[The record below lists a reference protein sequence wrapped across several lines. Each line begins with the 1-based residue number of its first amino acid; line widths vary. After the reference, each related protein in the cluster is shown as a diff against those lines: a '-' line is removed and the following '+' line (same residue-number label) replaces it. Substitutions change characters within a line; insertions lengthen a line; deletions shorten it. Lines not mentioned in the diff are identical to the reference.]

1 MKNERFL
8 EESESTMPR
17 KAWLTSK
24 YLGVTVGMLSALVL
38 TYLLGRAFLDRS
50 FAESALVL
58 LTGLALLSPGLY
70 LVRRHGLPW
79 QERRRL
85 EADNTHL
92 RQAAEE
98 AELRFQHLF
107 DNAGDAIFFI
117 HPETGAF
124 LDINRRGE
132 QLLGYPGQAIA
143 DLPLGELFPGEQRRR
158 YLRLVKKVLRDG
170 YGEATDL
177 LIRRRDGR
185 LMHGEL
191 HARLGDL
198 GKRKVVH
205 CVLRDVSEMR
215 QIEAEL
221 RQKNRDLALVN
232 DIAHQAAGS
241 RDAERM
247 LDSVLGRV
255 LETFAAD
262 GGGIFLM
269 RHQGRELHLLVH
281 RGVEDPALSDMQKMP
296 VGQGLAGRVA
306 ASGKPRSSPD
316 LRYDSRVWS
325 ESVRQ
330 AGWRGYQAVPLVSD
344 QRTVGVLFFFT
355 RAHRIFRRE
364 EVKLLLAIGKQLGGA
379 VDSVELY
386 DALQWQHRL
395 TEASNRELEQSR
407 LRLRD
412 SLHRMELANHAL
424 EQSERLKSNFI
435 TLASH
440 ELRTPLTYILSGSE
454 LLAGTLRGRLS
465 DEEQNVLRAI
475 HQGGQRLH
483 EIVQDL
489 LDMARIE
496 ANACVITRGKVH
508 LPILLAEVEQE
519 FQTLFRQRNLSFRVT
534 PLPTEEI
541 HGDARQLGKTF
552 HRLVENAVKFTPEGG
567 VIEISGTL
575 RHDQELRLQ
584 ETQLRDFSTAFF
596 TRPMPPRF
604 LQLSIRDTGVGI
616 DRTEQVRIFDK
627 FYEIG
632 PPDGH
637 FTSRTSFG
645 GKGVGLGLSLVKG
658 VVEAHGGMTWV
669 ESPGSGEAQGGS
681 AFHLLLPLDPLPM
694 EGSHE
699 QPASLSGHSPA

>member
-1 MKNERFL
+1 MSNNRSAQRNE
-8 EESESTMPR
+8 SSMPR
-17 KAWLTSK
+17 KAWITPK
-24 YLGVTVGMLSALVL
+24 HLGVTAGVLSALVL
-38 TYLLGRAFLDRS
+38 SLLLGRAFLDRS
-50 FAESALVL
+50 FAEGGLVL
-58 LTGLALLSPGLY
+58 LTGLALLFPGLY

-79 QERRRL
+79 RERRRL
-85 EADNTHL
+85 ETENTAL

-98 AELRFQHLF
+98 AQQRFQHLF

-132 QLLGYPGQAIA
+132 QLLGYPGRAIA
-143 DLPLGELFPGEQRRR
+143 DLPLGELFPGGQRRR

-170 YGEATDL
+170 YGEVPDL
-177 LIRRRDGR
+177 LIRRRDGQ

-205 CVLRDVSEMR
+205 CVLRDVSEMHR
-215 QIEAEL
+215 IEAEL

-247 LDSVLGRV
+247 LDAALGRV
-255 LETFAAD
+255 LETFSAD
-262 GGGIFLM
+262 GGGIFLL

-281 RGVEDPALSDMQKMP
+281 RGIEEPALSDMGRMV

-306 ASGKPRSSPD
+306 ASGMPRSSPD
-316 LRYDSRVWS
+316 LRHDSRGNL

-355 RAHRIFRRE
+355 RAQRIFRRE

-412 SLHRMELANHAL
+412 NLRRMELANRAL
-424 EQSERLKSNFI
+424 EQTERLKSNFI

-454 LLAGTLRGRLS
+454 LLAGTLRGRLT

-496 ANACVITRGKVH
+496 ANACPITRGKVH
-508 LPILLAEVEQE
+508 LPTLLTEVEQE
-519 FQTLFRQRNLSFRVT
+519 FQTLFRQRDLSFRIT

-567 VIEISGTL
+567 AIEISGSL
-575 RHDQELRLQ
+575 LHDRELRLQ
-584 ETQLRDFSTAFF
+584 EAQLRDFSTAFF

-604 LQLSIRDTGVGI
+604 LQLSFRDTGVGI
-616 DRTEQVRIFDK
+616 DPAEQVRIFDK

-669 ESPGSGEAQGGS
+669 ESPGTGEAQRGS

-694 EGSHE
+694 EGSLE
-699 QPASLSGHSPA
+699 QLASLSGHSPA

>member
-1 MKNERFL
+1 
-8 EESESTMPR
+8 MPR
-17 KAWLTSK
+17 KDWITPK
-24 YLGVTVGMLSALVL
+24 YLGVTAGVLSALVL
-38 TYLLGRAFLDRS
+38 SLLLGRAFLDRS
-50 FAESALVL
+50 FAESGLVL
-58 LTGLALLSPGLY
+58 LTGLALLAPGPY

-79 QERRRL
+79 RERRRL
-85 EADNTHL
+85 ETENTAL

-98 AELRFQHLF
+98 AQQRFQQLF

-124 LDINRRGE
+124 LDINRRGA
-132 QLLGYPGQAIA
+132 QLLGYPGQSIT
-143 DLPLGELFPGEQRRR
+143 DLPLGELFPGRQRRR

-170 YGEATDL
+170 YGEVPDL

-205 CVLRDVSEMR
+205 CVLRDVSEMHR
-215 QIEAEL
+215 IEAEL

-247 LDSVLGRV
+247 LDAALGRV
-255 LETFAAD
+255 LETFSAD
-262 GGGIFLM
+262 GGGIFLL

-281 RGVEDPALSDMQKMP
+281 RGIEEPALSDMGRMV

-306 ASGKPRSSPD
+306 ASGMPRSSPD
-316 LRYDSRVWS
+316 LRRDSRVNL

-355 RAHRIFRRE
+355 LEKRIFRRE
-364 EVKLLLAIGKQLGGA
+364 EVRLLLAIGKQLGGA

-412 SLHRMELANHAL
+412 SLRRMELANRAL
-424 EQSERLKSNFI
+424 EQTERLKSNFI

-454 LLAGTLRGRLS
+454 LLAGTLRGRLTG
-465 DEEQNVLRAI
+465 EEQNVLRAI

-496 ANACVITRGKVH
+496 ANACPITRGKVH
-508 LPILLAEVEQE
+508 LPTLLTEVEQE
-519 FQTLFRQRNLSFRVT
+519 FQTLFRQRDLSFRII

-567 VIEISGTL
+567 AIEISGSLL
-575 RHDQELRLQ
+575 RDRELRLR
-584 ETQLRDFSTAFF
+584 EAQLRNFSTAFF
-596 TRPMPPRF
+596 TRPMSPRF
-604 LQLSIRDTGVGI
+604 LQLSFRDTGVGI
-616 DRTEQVRIFDK
+616 DPAEQVRIFDK

-658 VVEAHGGMTWV
+658 VVEAHGGMAWV
-669 ESPGSGEAQGGS
+669 ESPGTGEAQRGS

-694 EGSHE
+694 EGSLE
-699 QPASLSGHSPA
+699 ESPGLSGHSPA

>member
-1 MKNERFL
+1 M
-8 EESESTMPR
+8 MPR
-17 KAWLTSK
+17 KAWIPPK
-24 YLGVTVGMLSALVL
+24 YLGISAGVFSALALSLV
-38 TYLLGRAFLDRS
+38 LGRAFLDRS

-58 LTGLALLSPGLY
+58 LTGLALLVPGLY
-70 LVRRHGLPW
+70 LVRRRGLPW
-79 QERRRL
+79 RERQRL
-85 EADNTHL
+85 ETENAAL

-98 AELRFQHLF
+98 AQLRFQHLF

-143 DLPLGELFPGEQRRR
+143 DLPLGELFPGGQRRR

-170 YGEATDL
+170 YGEEPNL

-215 QIEAEL
+215 RIEAEL

-255 LETFAAD
+255 LETFSAS
-262 GGGIFLM
+262 GGGIFLL

-281 RGVEDPALSDMQKMP
+281 RGIAEPALSDLRRMT

-316 LRYDSRVWS
+316 LRRDSRVNL

-330 AGWRGYQAVPLVSD
+330 AGWRGYQAVPLISD

-355 RAHRIFRRE
+355 HEERIFRRE

-407 LRLRD
+407 LHLRE
-412 SLHRMELANHAL
+412 SLRRMELANRTL
-424 EQSERLKSNFI
+424 EQTERLKSNFI

-454 LLAGTLRGRLS
+454 LLSGTLKGRLS
-465 DEEQNVLRAI
+465 DEERNVLRAI
-475 HQGGQRLH
+475 HQGGRRLH

-496 ANACVITRGKVH
+496 ANTCPITRGKVH
-508 LPILLAEVEQE
+508 LPTLLAEVEQE
-519 FQTLFRQRNLSFRVT
+519 FQTIFRQRNLSFRIA
-534 PLPTEEI
+534 PLPTDEI

-567 VIEISGTL
+567 TIEISGNL
-575 RHDQELRLQ
+575 LHDRELRLQ
-584 ETQLRDFSTAFF
+584 ESQLRDFSTAFF
-596 TRPMPPRF
+596 SRPILPRF

-616 DRTEQVRIFDK
+616 DPAEQVRIFDK

-632 PPDGH
+632 PPDAH

-669 ESPGSGEAQGGS
+669 ESPGTGEVQGGS
-681 AFHLLLPLDPLPM
+681 AFHLLLPLDSMPT